1 MMRFLKK
8 GLVLLLCCWVWL
20 GSFSCAV
27 GPARTTA
34 EGYAKTG
41 DEVTWDYLEVIL
53 GQINPPE
60 FPDREFYVTAFGA
73 VGDGKTLDTEAIRA
87 AIQACYQAGGGMVVV
102 PEGAFLTGAIHLKS
116 NVNLH
121 LREGAILKFSQNP
134 DDYLPLVFTRW
145 EGTELYNYSPFIYA
159 YAQENIAISGNGTLD
174 GQADAENWWYWKGQ
188 WSRRTWE
195 IVPQNQE
202 NSRALLQQMAEDG
215 VPVDERIFGPGH
227 YLRPSFIQ
235 FYKCRNI
242 LIDGVTIINSP
253 MWIIH
258 PVLSENITIQNVTVN
273 SHGPNN
279 DGCNPESS
287 RNVLIQDSYFNT
299 GDDCIAI
306 KSGRNA
312 DGRRLAVPSE
322 NIVVRRCTMRAGHG
336 GVVMGSEI
344 SGSVRN
350 VFVEDCIMDSPNLQR
365 IIRFKTNSVRGGVIE
380 NIFVRNVHVGEVRRA
395 ILYIDFDYEEGDVG
409 QFTPIIRNINL
420 ENITSQQSERALFIR
435 AYERSPV
442 KGIHLRN
449 CHFKGVQR
457 DNVIEHVEN
466 LTLEEVYING
476 EPMVNP
482 TRAN

>member
-1 MMRFLKK
+1 MHFFRRIWAPL
-8 GLVLLLCCWVWL
+8 LVCCWVL
-20 GSFSCAV
+20 SAGFSCAT
-27 GPARTTA
+27 GT
-34 EGYAKTG
+34 AKTSPK
-41 DEVTWDYLEVIL
+41 VTWDYLDVIL
-53 GQINPPE
+53 AKIAPPV
-60 FPDREFYVTAFGA
+60 FPDKSFDITNFGA
-73 VGDGKTLDTEAIRA
+73 VGDGQTKATAAIRA
-87 AIQACYQAGGGMVVV
+87 AIEACHAAGGGMVVV
-102 PEGAFLTGAIHLKS
+102 PEGQFLTGAIHLLS

-121 LREGAILKFSQNP
+121 LKEGATLKFSQNP

-145 EGTELYNYSPFIYA
+145 EGTELYNYSPFVYA
-159 YAQENIAISGNGTLD
+159 YDQVNIAITGRGTLD
-174 GQADAENWWYWKGQ
+174 GQANAGNWWYWKGE

-195 IVPQNQE
+195 IGPQNQAT
-202 NSRALLQQMAEDG
+202 SRAILQQMAEDG
-215 VPVDERIFGPGH
+215 VPVEERIFGPGH
-227 YLRPSFIQ
+227 YLRPQFIQ
-235 FYKCRNI
+235 FYRCRNI

-287 RNVLIQDSYFNT
+287 RNVLIQDSYFDT

-350 VFVEDCIMDSPNLQR
+350 VFVEDCLMDSPNLQR

-380 NIFVRNVHVGEVRRA
+380 NIFVRNLHVGEVRRA
-395 ILYIDFDYEEGDVG
+395 VLYIDFDYEEGDAG
-409 QFTPIIRNINL
+409 EFTPVVRNINI
-420 ENITSQQSERALFIR
+420 ENITSQKSERALYIR

-442 KGIHLRN
+442 TGVHIKNSRFN
-449 CHFKGVQR
+449 GVQR
-457 DNVIEHVEN
+457 GNVLDFVEN

-476 EPMVNP
+476 EPMVNQAKP
-482 TRAN
+482 E

>member
-1 MMRFLKK
+1 M
-8 GLVLLLCCWVWL
+8 LVCCWVL
-20 GSFSCAV
+20 TSGFACAT
-27 GPARTTA
+27 GPA
-34 EGYAKTG
+34 KTSSK
-41 DEVTWDYLEVIL
+41 VTWDYLDVIL
-53 GQINPPE
+53 AQIAPPE
-60 FPDREFYVTAFGA
+60 FPDKSFDITNFGA
-73 VGDGKTLDTEAIRA
+73 VGDGQTKATGAIRA
-87 AIQACYQAGGGMVVV
+87 AIEACHAAGGGMVVV
-102 PEGAFLTGAIHLKS
+102 PEGQFLTGAIHLKS

-121 LREGAILKFSQNP
+121 LKEGATLKFSQNP

-145 EGTELYNYSPFIYA
+145 EGTELYNYSPFVYA
-159 YAQENIAISGNGTLD
+159 YGQENIAITGRGTLD
-174 GQADAENWWYWKGQ
+174 GQANAGNWWYWKGE

-195 IVPQNQE
+195 IGPQNQAS
-202 NSRALLQQMAEDG
+202 SRAILQQMAEDG
-215 VPVDERIFGPGH
+215 VPVEKRIFGPGH
-227 YLRPSFIQ
+227 YLRPQFIQ

-287 RNVLIQDSYFNT
+287 RNVLIQDSYFDT

-350 VFVEDCIMDSPNLQR
+350 VFVEDCLMDSPNLQR

-380 NIFVRNVHVGEVRRA
+380 NIFVRNLHVGEVRRA
-395 ILYIDFDYEEGDVG
+395 ILYIDFDYEEGDAG
-409 QFTPIIRNINL
+409 AFTPVVRNINL
-420 ENITSQQSERALFIR
+420 ENITSQKSERALFIR

-442 KGIHLRN
+442 TGVHIKNSRFN
-449 CHFKGVQR
+449 GVQR
-457 DNVIEHVEN
+457 ENVLDFVEN
-466 LTLEEVYING
+466 LTLEEVFING

-482 TRAN
+482 AKQE